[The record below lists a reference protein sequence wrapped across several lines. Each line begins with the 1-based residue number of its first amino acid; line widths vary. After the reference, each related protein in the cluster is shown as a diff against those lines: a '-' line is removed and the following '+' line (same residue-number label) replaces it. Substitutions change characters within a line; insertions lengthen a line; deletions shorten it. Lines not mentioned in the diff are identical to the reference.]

1 MATVKELKINGDRV
15 PVDAESDRMLLGVL
29 RDDLDLTGA
38 KYGCGEGRCGAC
50 TVLLDGKAVRSCITT
65 VGEAAGSDITTVE
78 GLEQNG
84 KLHPLQAAFLEHAAL
99 QCGFCTC
106 GMIMQGVALLKGNAR
121 PSADEIARVMDGN
134 VCRCGTHPRIVAA
147 INDAAKAL
155 TKEAAR

>member
-1 MATVKELKINGDRV
+1 MATVKELRINGDRV

-84 KLHPLQAAFLEHAAL
+84 KLHPLQAAFLEHSAL

-106 GMIMQGVALLKGNAR
+106 GMIMQGVVLLKENAR
-121 PSADEIARVMDGN
+121 PSAEEVARVMDGN

-155 TKEAAR
+155 AKEAAR

>member
-1 MATVKELKINGDRV
+1 MAIIKELQINGSKV
-15 PVDAESDRMLLGVL
+15 PIDADADRMLLGVL

-65 VGEAAGSDITTVE
+65 VGEAAKADITTIE
-78 GLEQNG
+78 GLEQDG
-84 KLHPLQAAFLEHAAL
+84 KLHPLQAAFLDHQAL

-106 GMIMQGVALLKGNAR
+106 GMIMQGVALLRENSR
-121 PSADEIARVMDGN
+121 PSTEDIVRIMDGN

-147 INDAAKAL
+147 ITNAAKAM